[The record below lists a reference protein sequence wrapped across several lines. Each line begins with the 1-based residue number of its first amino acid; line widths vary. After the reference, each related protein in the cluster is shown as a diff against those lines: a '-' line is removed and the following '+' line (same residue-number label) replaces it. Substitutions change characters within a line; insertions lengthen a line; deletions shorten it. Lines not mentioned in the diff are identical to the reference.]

1 MAKPHS
7 TKLVETDFDEYLELR
22 INQLGLH
29 SSVAEIRASAIRF
42 QKKIDL
48 VHNQANALLALGAAI
63 LFAVSH
69 KIAVAPTLALNDF
82 LWILP
87 GVILAFALLAFGFR
101 RRRWTRYLGW
111 LGMRPLRCEVQSVID
126 DVLDEA
132 DAGIHTI
139 MRIADSGTG
148 MTATPVSHR
157 PVDLV
162 FGKGCLAEAWL
173 AAKLFGSENAK
184 RQFVVVTPEATG
196 EWFNYFL
203 WNPPVAGHLLD
214 LFDRTPEIYAGDSI
228 KRLKVRIALREI
240 AAFVVRQRE
249 TGKATTRKDMVVSA
263 FEKALKIEAARL
275 RAVGE
280 IDDLEERQL
289 CRLNITGEAVSN
301 DPAETSGNRGRKPE
315 SWFLNLMSG
324 QYTPVTRPLAATI
337 RNELNMSPGFV
348 A

>member
-29 SSVAEIRASAIRF
+29 TSVDDIRASAIRF

-48 VHNQANALLALGAAI
+48 VHNQANALLALGASI
-63 LFAVSH
+63 LFAVCH
-69 KIAVAPTLALNDF
+69 KIAVAPALGLKDF

-87 GVILAFALLAFGFR
+87 GGLLAFALLALGLR
-101 RRRWTRYLGW
+101 RRSWTHYLG
-111 LGMRPLRCEVQSVID
+111 LRGMRPLRCEAQTAVD

-132 DAGIHTI
+132 DAGNHTI

-148 MTATPVSHR
+148 TTATPVSHR

-162 FGKGCLAEAWL
+162 FGQGCLAELWL

-184 RQFVVVTPEATG
+184 RKFVVVTPEATG

-203 WNPPVAGHLLD
+203 WNPPVADHLLD

-228 KRLKVRIALREI
+228 KRLKVRIALREVV
-240 AAFVVRQRE
+240 AFVAKQKE
-249 TGKATTRKDMVVSA
+249 SGKAAMRKDVVVSA
-263 FEKALKIEAARL
+263 FEKALKIEAGRL
-275 RAVGE
+275 RAAGE
-280 IDDLEERQL
+280 IDDNEERQL
-289 CRLNITGEAVSN
+289 CRLNITGDAVTY

-315 SWFLNLMSG
+315 SWVLNLMSG
-324 QYTPVTRPLAATI
+324 QYRPVTRPLSETV
-337 RNELNMSPGFV
+337 RNELNSAPGFV

>member
-29 SSVAEIRASAIRF
+29 TSVANIRASAMDF
-42 QKKIDL
+42 QQLIDL
-48 VHNQANALLALGAAI
+48 VHNQANASLALGAAI
-63 LFAVSH
+63 LFAVAH
-69 KIAVAPTLALNDF
+69 KIAVAPALGLKDL

-87 GVILAFALLAFGFR
+87 GGFLAFALLALGFR
-101 RRRWTRYLGW
+101 RRSWTHYLG
-111 LGMRPLRCEVQSVID
+111 LQGMRPLRCEAQTAID

-132 DAGIHTI
+132 DAGNHTI
-139 MRIADSGTG
+139 MRIADRGTG
-148 MTATPVSHR
+148 TTATPVSHR
-157 PVDLV
+157 PVDLI
-162 FGKGCLAEAWL
+162 FGQGCLAAAWL
-173 AAKLFGSENAK
+173 AAKLFGRENAK
-184 RQFVVVTPEATG
+184 RQFVVVTPEARG

-203 WNPPVAGHLLD
+203 WNPPVANHLLD

-263 FEKALKIEAARL
+263 FEQALKIEAARL
-275 RAVGE
+275 RAAGE
-280 IDDLEERQL
+280 IDDNEERQL
-289 CRLNITGEAVSN
+289 CRLNITGDAVTY

-315 SWFLNLMSG
+315 SWVLNLMSG
-324 QYTPVTRPLAATI
+324 QYRPVTRPLSETA
-337 RNELNMSPGFV
+337 RNELNSTPGFV